1 MKKNINLDDD
11 NFDVD
16 DPETIIHVR
25 LMTWCNR
32 YKQLKACKKEKNKE
46 LMPIAQHPKRSWE
59 WCMSQDEKNK
69 NKQSKHFFWLMKNS
83 KS

>member
-16 DPETIIHVR
+16 DPETTIHVR

-32 YKQLKACKKEKNKE
+32 YKQLKACKKEKSKE
-46 LMPIAQHPKRSWE
+46 LMPIAQHPKRWWE
-59 WCMSQDEKNK
+59 WCMSEDEKNK
-69 NKQSKHFFWLMKNS
+69 NKQ
-83 KS
+83 

>member
-32 YKQLKACKKEKNKE
+32 YKQLKACKKEKSKE
-46 LMPIAQHPKRSWE
+46 LMPKAWHPTRWWE
-59 WCMSQDEKNK
+59 WCMSEDEKKKSNR
-69 NKQSKHFFWLMKNS
+69 SIFFADEK
-83 KS
+83 